1 MRQFL
6 GCLVSIGVVCAL
18 TTPPFAPAQEPE
30 KKGAPGGQTT
40 TVKTIVVQKG
50 EIQKAKE
57 EEPATTTVEVKKRE
71 VQKVQVV
78 GKAVAG
84 QLVVNMVPQ
93 VQQFTQQFRPIL
105 RAELHLVRTACELTE
120 EQRKQVARKGE
131 GILKDAA
138 TKYAESQQKMMQ
150 PRRAGQAVSLP
161 DPRALIQEGILA
173 SLKTHLPPE
182 QLARYQ
188 EEIDERAVNRK
199 QLAVQ
204 NLVAKLDQDLVLSAE
219 QRDRLGESLSSTWN
233 DAWGQSLQ
241 MFMNIDQF
249 FPNIPDKYVL
259 PILNETQKKVWRN
272 IPKTQANFWGG
283 FGMFGGMMLE
293 DMAGADEAR
302 KADPNQEGKE

>member
-1 MRQFL
+1 
-6 GCLVSIGVVCAL
+6 
-18 TTPPFAPAQEPE
+18 
-30 KKGAPGGQTT
+30 
-40 TVKTIVVQKG
+40 
-50 EIQKAKE
+50 
-57 EEPATTTVEVKKRE
+57 
-71 VQKVQVV
+71 V
-78 GKAVAG
+78 G
-84 QLVVNMVPQ
+84 PQ

-105 RAELHLVRTACELTE
+105 RAELHLVRTACDLTE

-138 TKYAESQQKMMQ
+138 TKYAESQQNMGQ
-150 PRRAGQAVSLP
+150 PRPAGQTVSVP
-161 DPRALIQEGILA
+161 DPRTLIQQGILA
-173 SLKTHLPPE
+173 ALKTHLSPE

-188 EEIDERAVNRK
+188 EEVDERAANRK

-259 PILNETQKKVWRN
+259 PILNDTQKKVWRG
-272 IPKTQANFWGG
+272 IPKNQATFWGG

-293 DMAGADEAR
+293 DMAGGDEGPDEAG
-302 KADPNQEGKE
+302 KAEPNQPKIQLRRAPARVVEPVRPAAEKSP